1 MRLSHIR
8 AAKLRWDLVVRQD
21 SNDGFVVAIA
31 QHPCGTLVADA
42 ARKRL
47 KSLRPAHHIIAD
59 ELLIVLALTIV
70 MGLGGCTV
78 VQRLSPSDAPAAA
91 AAVPATPVP
100 TPSPVV
106 VSTPANTGASADSA
120 VAGSGTN
127 RRLSTTNMTY
137 NGEIVAEVVVP
148 VVAQVAGQIQ
158 AVKIAVGDSV
168 KKGAPLV
175 RIDSTV
181 AEAQHAQALAAL
193 ELTQSQLELA
203 KTQPKKTDLD
213 AAQAAVSAARASYN
227 RALQGPTEEDK
238 RMALAQLRQAEAA
251 VKLYQSQYD
260 RIAGNPFA
268 GMMAESLQLQQ
279 ATLML
284 EGAQAGYDK
293 MLKGATA
300 DQIAGAYAQLTG
312 AESQL
317 ARLQRGAEPAQI
329 RAAGAGVKQAEAA
342 VYLAQVQ
349 LDKTTVEAPAD
360 GFIYKLDAVEGG
372 MAGPGTALAVIF
384 SDDVKILIPVEESRF
399 QDVHVGQPV
408 VIRVDAYPDRT
419 FDGAISAIAPTFDHA
434 TRTVQVTVKATGD
447 GAADLKPG
455 MFATVQLLEQ

>member
-1 MRLSHIR
+1 MMQSEVNTQRP
-8 AAKLRWDLVVRQD
+8 RW
-21 SNDGFVVAIA
+21 GVA
-31 QHPCGTLVADA
+31 LM
-42 ARKRL
+42 
-47 KSLRPAHHIIAD
+47 
-59 ELLIVLALTIV
+59 LLVLALALSGCAVAERLGVSEAPTV
-70 MGLGGCTV
+70 APQGL
-78 VQRLSPSDAPAAA
+78 
-91 AAVPATPVP
+91 ATPIP

-106 VSTPANTGASADSA
+106 VSTPAKAAASGDSS
-120 VAGSGTN
+120 VAGSATN
-127 RRLSTTNMTY
+127 RRLSTSSMTY
-137 NGEIVAEVVVP
+137 NGEIMAEAVVP
-148 VVAQVAGQIQ
+148 VVAQAAGQIQ
-158 AVKIAVGDSV
+158 EVKVAVGDSV
-168 KKGAPLV
+168 HKGDLV
-175 RIDSTV
+175 ARIDSTV
-181 AEAQHAQALAAL
+181 AEAQRGQAMAAL

-203 KTQPKKTDLD
+203 KTQPKKSDLD
-213 AAQAAVSAARASYN
+213 AAQAAVSAARAGYN

-312 AESQL
+312 AEAQL
-317 ARLQRGAEPAQI
+317 ARLKRGAEPAQI
-329 RAAGAGVKQAEAA
+329 KAAEAGVKQAEAA
-342 VYLAQVQ
+342 VYLAQLQ
-349 LDKTTVEAPAD
+349 LDKTNVEAPAD

-384 SDDVKILIPVEESRF
+384 SDDVKIVIPVEESRF

-419 FDGAISAIAPTFDHA
+419 FDGAIAEIAPTFDHA
-434 TRTVQVTVKATGD
+434 TRTVQVTVKATGE

-455 MFATVQLLEQ
+455 MFATVQLMEQ